1 MISRAIP
8 QLAAACVLVAT
19 PAFAQRI
26 TVQQPVVETFSVDTV
41 VSVPDRGR
49 LFLGGIGGSASS
61 TSDYGFAPG
70 GSSVGGFTT
79 HSGMDVGVYI
89 HDLDA
94 MDEFLLSQPTRF
106 NTSRV
111 QPATP
116 ASRAWS
122 SLTSSEDRQR
132 RRSSA
137 RSDATHA
144 STPTPQVGPPRTND
158 NGEQAAFYL
167 EKAKTAEARGKDAV
181 ATICYRMAA
190 RYGSKTAQLKLAART
205 PP

>member
-1 MISRAIP
+1 MISRAIH

-26 TVQQPVVETFSVDTV
+26 IVQQPVVETFSVDTV

-49 LFLGGIGGSASS
+49 LFLGGVGGSASS

-122 SLTSSEDRQR
+122 SLRSAGDR
-132 RRSSA
+132 RRSSTA
-137 RSDATHA
+137 AHA
-144 STPTPQVGPPRTND
+144 STPAPQVGPPRTND
-158 NGEQAAFYL
+158 NGQQAAFYL

-190 RYGSKTAQLKLAART
+190 RYGSKTAQLKLATA
-205 PP
+205 PSP